1 MTATAPAPAPTE
13 DAIPLRPNG
22 SPVRALIQEFGSLN
36 DGFGELRVHS
46 LMTAD
51 PLKHVLLP
59 DYFKGRHGLSVG
71 DWIIC
76 TASGDKPVI
85 EPAILIVVAADYG
98 KETAREYAGAKG
110 VRVVLL
116 SALQVQVPG
125 KSKNGASS

>member
-1 MTATAPAPAPTE
+1 MTTTTPSE
-13 DAIPLRPNG
+13 DAIPTRPNG
-22 SPVRALIQEFGSLN
+22 QPVRALIQEFGSLN

-51 PLKHVLLP
+51 PLRHVLLP

-76 TASGDKPVI
+76 TASGDKPTI
-85 EPAILIVVAADYG
+85 EPAILIVVSADYG
-98 KETAREYAGAKG
+98 KETAREFAGAKA

-116 SALQVQVPG
+116 SAMKVPVPSIA
-125 KSKNGASS
+125 KVLS